1 MKYAKIFAVIFFFLA
16 LTTCQSISSIIQ
28 EPKLSLKSVDIAN
41 INLSGIDLITHIDI
55 ENPNSFALPTPK
67 IDWAVAINTN
77 PFINGIFSGGK
88 SINPREK
95 VTVDFPINIPYDAL
109 YKTFTSLANNNK
121 EAAYSIALGLSFPL
135 PVLENKVFPF
145 NFSGQIPLPQLPK
158 LLSGT
163 VGVAKMDFSGL
174 TLACVANIENPN
186 NFPIPL
192 PKMNWD
198 YNVSGKS
205 LLKSSSTKAG
215 QIAASS
221 AGAANFEINI
231 AYADIFSVMDSLKNA
246 TEVKGNLL
254 LGADFSMPSVFDET
268 KNTLNIPATIPILQ
282 MPAIAFQGITRKSLG
297 RTMEFDLALEV
308 DNKNNFAFNLDNFL
322 YDFKVNNSQ
331 WAQGQ
336 ISNPPK
342 VKASGKTLIPLT
354 VSVSSTQIVAEIVDI
369 INRGSSINYVCSG
382 STNFISDLP
391 GLNIQNYLLDLQ
403 GSTRIR

>member
-1 MKYAKIFAVIFFFLA
+1 MKCAKIFATIFLFLA

-41 INLSGIDLITHIDI
+41 ISLSSIDLITHIDI
-55 ENPNSFALPTPK
+55 ENLNSFALPTPK
-67 IDWAVAINTN
+67 IDWAVSINTN

-88 SINPREK
+88 SINRQEK
-95 VTVDFPINIPYDAL
+95 VTVDLPINIPYEAL
-109 YKTFTSLANNNK
+109 FKTFTSLVNNK
-121 EAAYSIALGLSFPL
+121 EAAYNIALGISFPL
-135 PVLENKVFPF
+135 PVLENKVFPLGY
-145 NFSGQIPLPQLPK
+145 SGQLPLSQLPK
-158 LLSGT
+158 LLSGS
-163 VGVAKMDFSGL
+163 VGVSKMDFSGL

-186 NFPIPL
+186 NFAIPL
-192 PKMNWD
+192 PKMDWD
-198 YNVSGKS
+198 YSVSGKS
-205 LLKSSSTKAG
+205 VLKSSNTKAG

-221 AGAANFEINI
+221 TGAANFEINI
-231 AYADIFSVMDSLKNA
+231 AYADIFSLIDSLKSA
-246 TEVKGNLL
+246 TEAKSNLL
-254 LGADFSMPSVFDET
+254 LGADFSMPAFDET

-331 WAQGQ
+331 WAKGQ

-342 VKASGKTLIPLT
+342 VKASGKTLVPFT
-354 VSVSSTQIVAEIVDI
+354 VSVSSTQVVAEIADI
-369 INRGSSINYVCSG
+369 LSRGSAVNYVCSG
-382 STNFISDLP
+382 SANFISDLP

>member
-1 MKYAKIFAVIFFFLA
+1 MKFVKIFATIFLFLA
-16 LTTCQSISSIIQ
+16 FTTCQSISSFIQ

-41 INLSGIDLITHIDI
+41 ITLSSIDLISHIDI
-55 ENPNSFALPTPK
+55 ENPNSFMLPTPK
-67 IDWAVAINTN
+67 IDWALAINSN

-88 SINPREK
+88 SINRQEK
-95 VTVDFPINIPYDAL
+95 VTVDVPINIPFDAL
-109 YKTFTSLANNNK
+109 YKTFTSLVNTK
-121 EAAYSIALGLSFPL
+121 EAAYNIALGVSFPL
-135 PVLENKVFPF
+135 PVLENMVFPLSY
-145 NFSGQIPLPQLPK
+145 SGQLPLLQLPK
-158 LLSGT
+158 LLSGS
-163 VGVAKMDFSGL
+163 VGIAKMDFSGL

-186 NFPIPL
+186 NFAIPL
-192 PKMNWD
+192 PKMDWD
-198 YNVSGKS
+198 YSVSGKS
-205 LLKSSSTKAG
+205 VLKSSNTKAG

-221 AGAANFEINI
+221 TGAANFEISLT
-231 AYADIFSVMDSLKNA
+231 YADIFKVIDSLKNA
-246 TEVKGNLL
+246 TEAKSNLL
-254 LGADFSMPSVFDET
+254 LGADFAMPAFEEA
-268 KNTLNIPATIPILQ
+268 KNAINIPGTIPILQ

-331 WAQGQ
+331 WAQGL

-354 VSVSSTQIVAEIVDI
+354 VSVSSTQVVAEIVDI

-391 GLNIQNYLLDLQ
+391 GLNIQNYLMDLQ